1 MRYVSLRLLTIFA
14 LFALLSVLPA
24 CRPENPSSTSPD
36 RLKPGERI
44 LGKPGGVLTY
54 RVASPPQTFN
64 YLLVTNEVSLIVAF
78 YLMGGRLV
86 EFDHDSYRY
95 VPGIAE
101 AWQFADDG
109 RTLKV
114 NLREAKFSDG
124 QPLTASDIDF
134 TLRALYD
141 ERTASPLFRDVM
153 LINGRPIEVVAI
165 DARHVNLIFPERVA
179 SPESY
184 LSNIAV
190 LPRHVL
196 EQDFNRGT
204 LRESFSLTS
213 DPQGIVTSGAFTAYS
228 VVLGERITLR
238 RNPFYWKKDSAGGTL
253 PYLDQIVIEVV
264 SDPNNTLV
272 RLRQGSMDI
281 FDRLRPND
289 YAALRSETGSIHAID
304 LGPSLNTDHLW
315 FNLNLTGRENLH
327 KQVWFNDVRFRRAVS
342 HAIDR
347 EAIAKFT
354 LQGLATP
361 LYNFVSPSNRS
372 WVADKLE
379 RTEYDLAKARALL
392 KEGRFVFRGPPD
404 RPELYDDRGFPVEI
418 TMIVPAESQ
427 VRGQL
432 ASVVQENWAK
442 LGIKLTVAP
451 VAFAEMG
458 RRIEQSFDYDAVL
471 LGAQVSEPDPSSY
484 NNILLSSSKSNP
496 WHPKQLKPATAWE
509 ARIDQLVGQQAS
521 EPNTERRRAL
531 FKEIQLIMARELPLI
546 PIVARHSLT
555 GANKRIGNQ
564 RPSTLMPYSLWNAE
578 ELFVRQ

>member
-1 MRYVSLRLLTIFA
+1 MRFASLRFITQLA
-14 LFALLSVLPA
+14 LIALLWILPA
-24 CRPENPSSTSPD
+24 CKSENPSSSSPD
-36 RLKPGERI
+36 EFKPGERV
-44 LGKPGGVLTY
+44 LGKRGGVLSF
-54 RVASPPQTFN
+54 RVGSPPKTFN
-64 YLLVTNEVSLIVAF
+64 HLLAADEPSLIVAF

-86 EFDHDSYRY
+86 EFDHDTQRY

-101 AWQFADDG
+101 SWQFGNDG
-109 RTLKV
+109 RTLNVK
-114 NLREAKFSDG
+114 LRDVKFSDG
-124 QPLTASDIDF
+124 RPLTAEDIVF
-134 TLRALYD
+134 TMRATYD
-141 ERTASPLFRDVM
+141 KRTASPIFGAAM
-153 LINGRPIEVVAI
+153 LVNGHPIEAVATG
-165 DARHVNLIFPERVA
+165 ARQVNLIFPDRVA
-179 SPESY
+179 SPESFM
-184 LSNIAV
+184 SNIAV
-190 LPRHVL
+190 LPRHIL
-196 EQDFNRGT
+196 ESDFNKGT
-204 LRESFSLTS
+204 LREAFGITA
-213 DPQGIVTSGAFTAYS
+213 DPQGIVSAGAFAAHS
-228 VVLGERITLR
+228 AVAGQRITLK
-238 RNPFYWKKDSAGGTL
+238 RNPYYWKRDSASVAL
-253 PYLDQIVIEVV
+253 PYLDQIVIEVL
-264 SDPNNTLV
+264 SDQNNALV
-272 RLRQGSMDI
+272 RLRQGSLDI
-281 FDRLRPND
+281 LDRLRTND
-289 YAALRSETGSIHAID
+289 FIALRSETGSIRAID

-315 FNLNLTGRENLH
+315 FNLNRTGGGNAH
-327 KQVWFNDVRFRRAVS
+327 KHVWFNDVRFRRAVS

-372 WVADKLE
+372 WVDANLE

-404 RPELYDDRGFPVEI
+404 RPELYDDRGNPVEI

-451 VAFAEMG
+451 VKFDEMG
-458 RRIEQSFDYDAVL
+458 RRIGDSFDYDAAL

-484 NNILLSSSKSNP
+484 TNILLSSSKSNP
-496 WHPKQLKPATAWE
+496 WHPKQPKPATAWE

-521 EPNTERRRAL
+521 ETNTDRRRAL
-531 FKEIQLIMARELPLI
+531 FNELQSIMARELPLI
-546 PIVARHSLT
+546 PIVARHALT